1 MTFVNERGSHYM
13 TLTALGTENPE
24 LNCMLKTPILK
35 KSENWTVQLTDFI
48 LSKQPLINPHIK
60 TPFLEIKAYY
70 DGVALETIYG
80 TDHIFTPNKCTSV
93 LTLYRELFAFCKKF
107 TQLFYSYGLG
117 DGNNNQVYSSAEVE
131 NEFFT
136 NVERNTKKLVENKS
150 GDDFIRVRLTADL
163 KLEFILGK
171 DFCHTF
177 YIELSDYASEMIG
190 LPKNIFHLQDALGN
204 AFTSSK
210 ANPSLFVMP
219 NGYTVAFV
227 NIVLFFDL
235 NDREVIL
242 EDGFGVRIISS
253 ESIKNYDERMS
264 IDLVSTFPVSRKVCV
279 FNGNHQED
287 YLLGR
292 FDLSSFRDFNVQQE
306 YSLVADQYSE
316 PNTQIIEKHHVSAFN
331 LTTGFPNYESN
342 HFINGP
348 LQSVN
353 LKLFARY
360 INRKKEISTQLMDL
374 EDGFFQVRCL
384 FTKKI

>member
-1 MTFVNERGSHYM
+1 MTFVNERGAHYM
-13 TLTALGTENPE
+13 TLTVLGTENPE

-48 LSKQPLINPHIK
+48 LSRQPLINPHIK
-60 TPFLEIKAYY
+60 TPFLEIKAYF
-70 DGVALETIYG
+70 DGVALANIYG

-93 LTLYRELFAFCKKF
+93 LTLYRELFAFCQKF

-131 NEFFT
+131 DEFFT
-136 NVERNTKKLVENKS
+136 NAERNTKKLVEDKS
-150 GDDFIRVRLTADL
+150 SDNFLRVRLTADL
-163 KLEFILGK
+163 KLEFILGR

-190 LPKNIFHLQDALGN
+190 LPKNIFHLQDDAGN
-204 AFTSSK
+204 AYTSSK
-210 ANPSLFVMP
+210 ANPTVYEELGFVTFDT
-219 NGYTVAFV
+219 GVV
-227 NIVLFFDL
+227 FDL

-242 EDGFGVRIISS
+242 EDGFGVRIISE

-279 FNGNHQED
+279 FNGKHQED

-292 FDLSSFRDFNVQQE
+292 FDLSSFRDFNIEQE
-306 YSLVADQYSE
+306 YSLQIDQYSE

-348 LQSVN
+348 VQSVN

-360 INRKKEISTQLMDL
+360 INRKKEISTQLMDM